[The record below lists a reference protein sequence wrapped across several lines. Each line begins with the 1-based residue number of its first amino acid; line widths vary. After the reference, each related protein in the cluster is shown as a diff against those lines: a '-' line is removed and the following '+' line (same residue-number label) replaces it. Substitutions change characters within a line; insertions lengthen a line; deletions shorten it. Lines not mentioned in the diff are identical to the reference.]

1 MKLANTQAN
10 TDGESDKMARTKKEN
25 RHRMHK
31 EHRHREHKQRMHRS
45 KKSEKIPF
53 KSVTYKGVIEMRPI
67 IKRKS
72 THEDRKRNK
81 EIHKDRVRKYMKE
94 KYGDKAFT
102 KSGKLKISA
111 LRRAKKELKNEH
123 KTSLERAVTEAIN
136 FDHKRMR
143 E

>member
-1 MKLANTQAN
+1 MKLANTV
-10 TDGESDKMARTKKEN
+10 GESDKMARTKKEN

-31 EHRHREHKQRMHRS
+31 EHRHREHKQRMHRTE
-45 KKSEKIPF
+45 KSEKIPF

-102 KSGKLKISA
+102 KKGKLKLTM
-111 LRRAKKELKNEH
+111 LRHAKKELKNEH
-123 KTSLERAVTEAIN
+123 KTSLEKAVTEAIN
-136 FDHKRMR
+136 FNSKRMR

>member
-1 MKLANTQAN
+1 MKLANIQAS
-10 TDGESDKMARTKKEN
+10 TIRESERMARNKKEN
-25 RHRMHK
+25 KHRMHK
-31 EHRHREHKQRMHRS
+31 EHRHREHKQRMHRTE
-45 KKSEKIPF
+45 KSEKIP
-53 KSVTYKGVIEMRPI
+53 YKGVIKMRPI

-102 KSGKLKISA
+102 KKGKLKLTM
-111 LRRAKKELKNEH
+111 LRHAKKELKNEH
-123 KTSLERAVTEAIN
+123 KTNLEKAVTEAIN
-136 FDHKRMR
+136 FNSKRMR